1 MYQNEYL
8 KYTYHKYD
16 RKMKLKPSGNTFT
29 ARFKSGKKSTFLK
42 GISLLEIMDYE
53 RPEHPDTIILARV
66 NNIILDLKQ
75 KIQDDC
81 IIEWLTAD
89 SSEYKRSNQ
98 QTICLVLIRAV
109 NELFPDKELLIDHSL
124 GKGLYCELK
133 NGIKLSRRKT
143 RKIEKRMLELIAA
156 DDPID
161 SLNVRREKALDILE
175 ARHEKRAW
183 LAGNELVSTLTL
195 YRYGNTIDY
204 LGYPLHI
211 NTRHLSDFNLEHWSP
226 GFILNIPDDEE
237 IHPCPPEIK
246 QKKLFQV
253 FHEYGRW
260 EGIYGIETVA
270 NMNEAVQ
277 DKSVFDLIKIA
288 EGLHEKKFAAIS
300 DQITRKRKSL
310 RVILI
315 AGPSS
320 SGKTTFTK
328 RLTIQLL
335 VNGLNPHTISLD
347 DYFLDRD
354 KTPVDKDGKHQF
366 ESLEAIDV
374 PRFNEDLIAL
384 LEGKTVQLPKYDFI
398 EGKSVEGDTIQ
409 VGRNQPILIE
419 GLHGLNEKL
428 SSRIRQKNKLKIYVS
443 ALTQLN
449 VTNHLR
455 VPTSD
460 VRLLRRMV
468 RDAKFRNYTAHETIE
483 RWPEVR
489 RGEEINIF
497 PFQEEADIIFNTSLM
512 YELAIL
518 RSVAVPLLESV
529 KPGQSTYPEA
539 QRLLQFLLCFLPISA
554 DCVPLNSMLREFIGK
569 SSFHY

>member
-1 MYQNEYL
+1 
-8 KYTYHKYD
+8 
-16 RKMKLKPSGNTFT
+16 MKLKTPGSTFT
-29 ARFKSGKKSTFLK
+29 AQFKNGKKSTFLK

-53 RPEHPDTIILARV
+53 RPENPDTIILARV
-66 NNIILDLKQ
+66 NNIVLDLKQ

-81 IIEWLTAD
+81 IIEWLTLD
-89 SSEYKRSNQ
+89 SYECKRSNQ

-109 NELFPDKELLIDHSL
+109 HELFPGQELLIDHSL

-133 NGIKLSRRKT
+133 DGFKLSRRKT
-143 RKIEKRMLELIAA
+143 RKIEKRMHELIAM

-161 SLNVRREKALDILE
+161 SLNVLRDKALDILE
-175 ARHEKRAW
+175 ARHEKRTW
-183 LAGNELVSTLTL
+183 LAGNELISSLTL
-195 YRYGNTIDY
+195 YRYGDTIDY
-204 LGYPLHI
+204 LGYPLHV
-211 NTRHLSDFNLEHWSP
+211 TTHHLSHFHLEYWAP

-260 EGIYGIETVA
+260 ERIYGIEKVA
-270 NMNEAVQ
+270 DINEAIQ
-277 DKSVFDLIKIA
+277 DKSVYDLIKIA
-288 EGLHEKKFAAIS
+288 EGLHEKKFASIA

-335 VNGLNPHTISLD
+335 VNGLRPHTISLD

-354 KTPVDKDGKHQF
+354 KTPVDSEGKHLF

-374 PRFNEDLIAL
+374 ERFNDDLINL
-384 LEGKTVQLPKYDFI
+384 LEGRTVQLPKYDFM
-398 EGKSVEGDTIQ
+398 EGKSVEGEAICI
-409 VGRNQPILIE
+409 GKNQPILIE
-419 GLHGLNEKL
+419 GLHGLNDKL
-428 SSRIRQKNKLKIYVS
+428 TSSIKKKNKLKIYVS

-449 VTNHLR
+449 VTSHLR

-468 RDAKFRNYTAHETIE
+468 RDSKFRNYTAHETIE

-497 PFQEEADIIFNTSLM
+497 PFQEETDIIFNTSLM

-539 QRLLQFLLCFLPISA
+539 RRLLQFLLCFLPISP
-554 DCVPLNSMLREFIGK
+554 DLVPLNSMLREFIGR